1 MTRFKHDY
9 LMPNFWRLQSAKAR
23 FSEVVKR
30 AKADGPQH
38 VTVYGRDE
46 VVIISTEEFR
56 RLTGG
61 VTGQALIEALQSSP
75 YRDMDI
81 EPTRM
86 AMPVREVEL

>member
-9 LMPNFWRLQSAKAR
+9 SLPNFWRLQTAKAR

-75 YRDMDI
+75 YRDVDI
-81 EPTRM
+81 EPSRM

>member
-9 LMPNFWRLQSAKAR
+9 LMPNFCSLQTAKAR

-86 AMPVREVEL
+86 AMPVREVEV